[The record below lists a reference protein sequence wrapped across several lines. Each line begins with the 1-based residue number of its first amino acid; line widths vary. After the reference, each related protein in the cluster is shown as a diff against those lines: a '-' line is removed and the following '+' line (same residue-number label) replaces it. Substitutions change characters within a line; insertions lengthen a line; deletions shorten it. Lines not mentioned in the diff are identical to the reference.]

1 MKRTRLHRLILGS
14 PSKRTKKTDSFLKK
28 LKAPTTQ
35 TEVSGHENV
44 DPARLAVQSLL
55 NCMWSEVDLMSEV
68 VEESSMDTV
77 MQPAE
82 CGEGLTII
90 LKRKETVTL
99 NSIKK
104 KERKKRN
111 QSMGTKVLLV

>member
-1 MKRTRLHRLILGS
+1 
-14 PSKRTKKTDSFLKK
+14 
-28 LKAPTTQ
+28 
-35 TEVSGHENV
+35 
-44 DPARLAVQSLL
+44 
-55 NCMWSEVDLMSEV
+55 MWSEVALTSEV
-68 VEESSMDTV
+68 VEESSMEAV

-104 KERKKRN
+104 KKKERN
-111 QSMGTKVLLV
+111 QSMGTKVFQFRLNFK